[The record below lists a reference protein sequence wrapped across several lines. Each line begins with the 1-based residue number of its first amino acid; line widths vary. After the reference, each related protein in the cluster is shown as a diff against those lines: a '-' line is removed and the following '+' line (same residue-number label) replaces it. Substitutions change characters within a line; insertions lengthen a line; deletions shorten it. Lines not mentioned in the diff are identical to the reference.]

1 MEIGAIAWFWRGLRG
16 HSVTFA
22 VLFASFV
29 LGASVAGGVGKLLTS
44 LGVHWLYVVIL
55 PALLFRWLARK
66 ETTWLPVEKQRVVI
80 ARGVLLGSVVLAILI
95 NQIRH

>member
-1 MEIGAIAWFWRGLRG
+1 MEIGAISWFWRGLRG

-22 VLFASFV
+22 ALFGSVV

-55 PALLFRWLARK
+55 PALLFRWLATK
-66 ETTWLPVEKQRVVI
+66 ETTWLSVEKQRIVI
-80 ARGVLLGSVVLAILI
+80 ARSILFGSVVLAILI